1 VIEKGEEG
9 LDKKEWR
16 KKMKKTLSSLSK
28 QEYEQYSY
36 CISKS
41 LFSTKEWQ
49 EASVV
54 GVTVSIAPEVDTWQ
68 VIREA
73 WNQKKIVAVPK
84 CLPDEKRL
92 QFHTLTSFL
101 ELETV
106 FYGLFEPIPE
116 QTAKMDPPDIDLLL
130 VPGLAFMENGY
141 RLGFGGGYYD
151 RFLKLYRK
159 KTASLAFSCQIV
171 SQLPVESHDIPVQK
185 IITEERIIE
194 CDSI

>member
-1 VIEKGEEG
+1 M
-9 LDKKEWR
+9 DKKEWR
-16 KKMKKTLSSLSK
+16 KKMKNTLSSLSK

-36 CISKS
+36 RISKS

-49 EASVV
+49 EAAVV

-73 WNQKKIVAVPK
+73 WNQKKTVAVPK

-92 QFHTLTSFL
+92 QFYTLTSFL

-106 FYGLFEPIPE
+106 YYGLFEPIPE
-116 QTAKMDPPDIDLLL
+116 RTEKMDPADIDLLL
-130 VPGLAFMENGY
+130 VPGLAFMNNGY

-151 RFLKLYRK
+151 RFLKLYK
-159 KTASLAFSCQIV
+159 KQTASLAFSSQIV